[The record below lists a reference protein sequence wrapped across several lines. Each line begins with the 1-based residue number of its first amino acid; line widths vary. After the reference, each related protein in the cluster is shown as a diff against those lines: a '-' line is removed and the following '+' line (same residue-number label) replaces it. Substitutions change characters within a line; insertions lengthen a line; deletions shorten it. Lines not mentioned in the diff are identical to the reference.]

1 MKTIFGRLVIVALC
15 FLTACSPTSTDLT
28 EDPPSP
34 ERQRSYLSEDLSS
47 ERVPSILQLPEKQT
61 VSESVLSTPQLPE
74 KQTFDEGVP
83 VLALLRAECQRVPNP
98 IGGLEDLLCSGT
110 VKNIGSE
117 EIKTASVVI
126 MFYRNDGSPVG
137 KDEVPIRTLPLAP
150 GMVSTFL
157 VNRYDIDAN
166 VSARK
171 WDISFQTFFEDP
183 IPMKD
188 ER

>member
-1 MKTIFGRLVIVALC
+1 MKTIFGRLVILALC

-28 EDPPSP
+28 ADPPSP
-34 ERQRSYLSEDLSS
+34 ERQTSDLPEDLPS
-47 ERVPSILQLPEKQT
+47 ER
-61 VSESVLSTPQLPE
+61 VLSTPQLPE

-83 VLALLRAECQRVPNP
+83 VLALLRSECQRVPNP

-137 KDEVPIRTLPLAP
+137 QDEVRIRTLPLAP
-150 GMVSTFL
+150 GMVSTFV